1 MKYNVLYTNHAKNEL
16 KKLPQDIQ
24 IRIKESMNIISDD
37 PYKHAKKLKCDRKV
51 PLFSHRV
58 GRYRIVFHIAHE
70 KISIFVIKIDDRK
83 SVYDDF

>member
-1 MKYNVLYTNHAKNEL
+1 MKYNVLYTNHARKEL

-24 IRIKESMNIISDD
+24 IRMKESLNIISDD

-58 GRYRIVFHIAHE
+58 GKYRIIFHVAHE
-70 KISIFVIKIDDRK
+70 KICILVIEIGDRK
-83 SVYDDF
+83 SVYDEF